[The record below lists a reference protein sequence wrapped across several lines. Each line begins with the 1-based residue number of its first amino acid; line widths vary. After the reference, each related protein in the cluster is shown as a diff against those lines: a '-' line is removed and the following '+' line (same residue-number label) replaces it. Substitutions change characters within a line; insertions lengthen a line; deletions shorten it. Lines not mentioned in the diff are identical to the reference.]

1 MHVKTLLADGEDL
14 ALAGLRAILSGVPR
28 VDLLGEVRDAR
39 ALVEAVRRDRPD
51 VVMIDHT
58 AAALGADAVR
68 DALKVSKRTRFVAI
82 THDPSPVVLAHAL
95 RSGVSSYIRKDCD
108 RDEIVNAVLDTADGA
123 RFFCGKVLAVLERSS
138 LSVEQLAEQVPSCA
152 PVTLTPRE
160 CEIVRLIADGLS
172 YTRIADQLGVSAHTV
187 TTHRRNIMQKVGVN
201 STAALVMYAVKQGLT
216 SPNRFLFS
224 AAQA

>member
-1 MHVKTLLADGEDL
+1 MRVKTLLADDEDL
-14 ALAGLRAILSGVPR
+14 ALAGLRAILTDVPR
-28 VDLLGEVRDAR
+28 VDLVGEVRDAR
-39 ALVEAVRRDRPD
+39 TLVEAVRRDRPD
-51 VVMIDHT
+51 VVLIDHT

-68 DALKVSKRTRFVAI
+68 EALKRAKRTRFVAI

-95 RSGVSSYIRKDCD
+95 RSGVASYIRKDCD
-108 RDEIVNAVLDTADGA
+108 REEIVNAVLDTADGA
-123 RFFCGKVLAVLERSS
+123 RFFCGKVLAALERSS
-138 LSVEQLAEQVPSCA
+138 LSVEQLSGQELSCA

-216 SPNRFLFS
+216 SPNRYLFS

>member
-1 MHVKTLLADGEDL
+1 MRVRTLIADEADL
-14 ALAGLRAILSGVPR
+14 ALAGLRAILSEVPR
-28 VDLLGEVRDAR
+28 VDLLGEVRDADG
-39 ALVEAVRRDRPD
+39 LMQAVRRDKPD
-51 VVMIDHT
+51 VVLIDHT
-58 AAALGADAVR
+58 AAGLGADAVR
-68 DALKVSKRTRFVAI
+68 DALKASRRTRFIAI
-82 THDPSPVVLAHAL
+82 THEPSPVVLAHAL

-138 LSVEQLAEQVPSCA
+138 LSVERLAGQDQSCA

-172 YTRIADQLGVSAHTV
+172 YTRIAEQLGVSAHTV

-216 SPNRFLFS
+216 SPNRYLFN
-224 AAQA
+224 AGQG